1 MIANPEFDITNH
13 TALQSMFDAPAGAS
27 LAKELDHIDD
37 NYRQWIMASPFLA
50 LATAGPQGLDC
61 SPRGDAAGFVDV
73 VDTKTVI
80 IPDRRGNNR
89 IDSLRNLIDN
99 PQLALLFLIPGQ
111 GETLRINGRARIS
124 ADPELLQRYA
134 VAGKP
139 PKLVLIVSVESV
151 FFQCSRAVVRAGL
164 WKPTSQITPGSL
176 PTPGQ
181 ILAAVSNA
189 GIDGAAYDQALPE
202 RVKSTLY

>member
-1 MIANPEFDITNH
+1 MISNPEFDITTH
-13 TALQSMFDAPAGAS
+13 SALQAMFDAPAGAS

-37 NYRQWIMASPFLA
+37 NYRQWIAASPFLA

-61 SPRGDAAGFVDV
+61 SPRGDPAGFVDV
-73 VDTKTVI
+73 VDAKTVI
-80 IPDRRGNNR
+80 IPERRGNNR
-89 IDSLRNLIDN
+89 IDSLRNLIEN

-124 ADPELLQRYA
+124 ADPALLQRYA
-134 VAGKP
+134 IAGKL
-139 PKLVLIVSVESV
+139 PKLVLIVTVEAA

-164 WKPTSQITPGSL
+164 WNPAAQIKPGSL

-181 ILAAVSNA
+181 ILSAATNA

-202 RVKSTLY
+202 RVKSSLY

>member
-1 MIANPEFDITNH
+1 MISNPEFDITTH
-13 TALQSMFDAPAGAS
+13 AALQAMFDAPVGAS

-37 NYRQWIMASPFLA
+37 NYRQWIAASPFLA
-50 LATAGPQGLDC
+50 LATAGPKGLDC
-61 SPRGDAAGFVDV
+61 SPRGDPAGFVDV
-73 VDTKTVI
+73 VDAKTVI
-80 IPDRRGNNR
+80 IPERRGNNR
-89 IDSLRNLIDN
+89 IDSLRNLIEN

-124 ADPELLQRYA
+124 ADPALLQRYA
-134 VAGKP
+134 MVGKL
-139 PKLVLIVSVESV
+139 PKLVLIVTVEAA

-164 WKPTSQITPGSL
+164 WKTATQINPGSL

-181 ILAAVSNA
+181 ILSAVTNA